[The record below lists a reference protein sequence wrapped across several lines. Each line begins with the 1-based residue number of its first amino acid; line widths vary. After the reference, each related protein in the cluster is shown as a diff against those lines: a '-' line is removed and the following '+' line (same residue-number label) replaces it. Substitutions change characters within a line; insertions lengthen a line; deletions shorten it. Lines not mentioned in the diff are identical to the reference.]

1 MKLSAS
7 RKRKLLF
14 VIFILLLLPV
24 LLVGLAVQPF
34 FITSVILPRV
44 EKATDSQIEIGSLA
58 FSPFSKLVVEDVVY
72 RKNDQSMIAELQSL
86 TLSYN
91 LIKSLKGTI
100 TVEELRLNQP
110 NITYRML
117 EAESATLTPK
127 ISESGLAK
135 ELPVFDIKNVKI
147 ENGSFTFIQ
156 EEQTLQVTDV
166 SFKLPAFVTGES
178 LNPSFTASLLSTS
191 AETSTR
197 SALNG
202 TLEADFEV
210 GLDKDLL
217 PSSLKGQLTAA
228 VESSN
233 SGLPKALSIDL
244 KTDLEMN
251 LEDRLFSIREL
262 SILALQADRDLIRL
276 EVKQP
281 TEINLS
287 GSIPS
292 FTDTE
297 ITLNIP
303 KVNLQDLPFSEF
315 FPTLSG
321 TIYANGDVSITR
333 SGKAAVAKLDVD
345 LENLFLKNASGENA
359 IQATKL
365 LGQASLNWVEGQTS
379 KLQLQLNAN
388 QVMLPGKKK
397 VPSPLQVRLDLE
409 ASPTRGDI
417 KAFSLSWSETP
428 DFENRIQ
435 VEGFADWADVKA
447 LKADLKVRASTLDL
461 KPWSSFLVQTEAATP
476 EQDSPSEASSD
487 TRIELSSWPL
497 DSIKADVE
505 IEGIKLEKILLERI
519 KLNLSAGAEQLS
531 IQPASL
537 VVNGSTLATDLEL
550 SWKEGPVVFA
560 TSSSLSPL
568 DLEPIFDTLLP
579 TKLGAITGVVQG
591 QTTFT
596 TQGQNLEELWEA
608 LNGSIDFAYTEGKLR
623 LIDPDPDQNTG
634 LFHTRKL
641 VQNLITALANSL
653 KLSPDTLMAPDIE
666 AVLFQARITDQLLS
680 INKAKVLNPEFLME
694 ASGVIRLSTQ
704 VEQSRIEN
712 LPVVMGVNTNLAKRV
727 KIYRE
732 NRVQGDYVV
741 LPSFVAVSGTLAE
754 PKIDVKESVITGLV
768 LTGVTE
774 RNEIGNEDLQT
785 ALDVLGSLL
794 TGEPIPNK
802 PAPTEKPAPPGS
814 TPTPTPEPS
823 KSDQIV
829 EGLRFLQKLRATPT
843 PTP

>member
-1 MKLSAS
+1 MKSSAS
-7 RKRKLLF
+7 KKRKLLV

-44 EKATDSQIEIGSLA
+44 EKATDSKIEVGSLT

-72 RKNDQSMIAELQSL
+72 KKNDQSMIAELQSL
-86 TLSYN
+86 TLSYD
-91 LIKSLKGTI
+91 LLKSLKGTI

-110 NITYRML
+110 NITYRVL
-117 EAESATLTPK
+117 EAESATLTPEL
-127 ISESGLAK
+127 SESGLAK
-135 ELPVFDIKNVKI
+135 ELPIFDIKKVTI

-156 EEQTLQVTDV
+156 GEQTLQVTDV
-166 SFKLPAFVTGES
+166 SFKLPAFVTGEPLHPWLS
-178 LNPSFTASLLSTS
+178 ASLLSTS
-191 AETSTR
+191 SETPNR
-197 SALNG
+197 SSLNG

-210 GLDKDLL
+210 GLGKDLL

-228 VESSN
+228 LQSSN
-233 SGLPKALSIDL
+233 SGSPIALSVDL
-244 KTDLEMN
+244 KTDLGMD

-262 SILALQADRDLIRL
+262 SILALQAERDLFRL
-276 EVKQP
+276 DVKQP
-281 TEINLS
+281 TELNLS
-287 GSIPS
+287 ASIPS

-297 ITLNIP
+297 IALTIP
-303 KVNLQDLPFSEF
+303 KINLQDLPFSDF
-315 FPTLSG
+315 FPSLSG

-345 LENLFLKNASGENA
+345 LENLFLKNATGENT

-365 LGQASLNWVEGQTS
+365 LGQASLNWVEGQNS
-379 KLQLQLNAN
+379 ELQLQLDAN
-388 QVMLPGKKK
+388 KVILPGKKK

-409 ASPTRGDI
+409 ASPTRGDL

-435 VEGFADWADVKA
+435 VEGFADWADIKA

-461 KPWSSFLVQTEAATP
+461 KPWSSFLVQSEAAP
-476 EQDSPSEASSD
+476 LKPDSPSEASSD
-487 TRIELSSWPL
+487 SRIELSSWPL

-505 IEGIKLEKILLERI
+505 IEGIKLEKILLESI
-519 KLNLSAGAEQLS
+519 KLNLTAGAEELS

-537 VVNGSTLATDLEL
+537 VVNGSTLATDMEL

-608 LNGSIDFAYTEGKLR
+608 LTGSIDFAYSEGKLR

-653 KLSPDTLMAPDIE
+653 KLSPDRLMAPDIE
-666 AVLFQARITDQLLS
+666 AVLFQAQITDHLLS
-680 INKAKVLNPEFLME
+680 INKAKVLNPEVIME
-694 ASGVIRLSTQ
+694 AHGTIRLSSQ
-704 VEQSRIEN
+704 VEQSRIER

-732 NRVQGDYVV
+732 NRVQGDYVL
-741 LPSFVAVSGTLAE
+741 LPSFIGVSGTLAE

-768 LTGVTE
+768 LTGITE
-774 RNEIGNEDLQT
+774 RNEIENEDVKT
-785 ALDVLGSLL
+785 ALDVLGRLL

-802 PAPTEKPAPPGS
+802 PAPIEQPAPPGS
-814 TPTPTPEPS
+814 PPPPTAEPS
-823 KSDQIV
+823 KSDQII
-829 EGLRFLQKLRATPT
+829 EGLRFLNKLRATPT